1 MSISIKI
8 QNLYKEYRL
17 GIIGSGTLYRDI
29 QSFWAKINNKPDP
42 NSIINATNN
51 FSNKGR
57 RFLALKG
64 INLEIEKGVVVGLI
78 GPNGAGKS
86 TLLKI
91 ISRITSPTKGTISFN
106 GRIASLLEVG
116 TGFHPELTGRENI
129 YLNASINGMTI
140 SETDEKLNDIVE
152 FSGVGVHL
160 DTPVK
165 RYSSGMTVRLGFS
178 VAAFLDPDIL
188 LIDEVLAVGDA
199 SFRDKAIK
207 KIKQITM
214 DKNKTIIFVSHNLES
229 ISQLCSKTILLNNG
243 KILQY
248 DETKKVIDHYL
259 NLNNI
264 INNNFSGKKIFEITN
279 HKSAFIKSISSINQK
294 NKVQN
299 TFKVSENFILEIEYE
314 VKKENCYAL
323 CIELCDFKDNIILVT
338 YDESIKSNWNKQKKK
353 KKGLYK
359 TSFNFSKNFFQPGSI
374 RITINI
380 STPPLPANSLVDS
393 QVKNFSITLEEDLDD
408 FDTSRGHYPFFW
420 GNTLIRPKIESRT
433 IFIDK

>member
-17 GIIGSGTLYRDI
+17 GIIGSGTLYRDL

-51 FSNKGR
+51 SSNKGR

-140 SETDEKLNDIVE
+140 SETDEKINDIVE

-165 RYSSGMTVRLGFS
+165 RYSSGMIVRLGFS

-214 DKNKTIIFVSHNLES
+214 NKNKTIIFVSHNLES
-229 ISQLCSKTILLNNG
+229 ITQLCSKTILLNNG
-243 KILQY
+243 KVIQY
-248 DETKKVIDHYL
+248 DDTKKVIENYL

-264 INNNFSGKKIFEITN
+264 IDNNYSGKKTF
-279 HKSAFIKSISSINQK
+279 KSADYKSAYIKSIASKDK
-294 NKVQN
+294 NNEIQSN
-299 TFKVSENFILEIEYE
+299 FKISENFILEVEYE
-314 VKKENCYAL
+314 VKEENSYAL
-323 CIELCDFKDNIILVT
+323 CLELYDLKDNLLIVAF
-338 YDESIKSNWNKQKKK
+338 DDSIKSNWNNQKKK

-359 TSFNFSKNFFQPGSI
+359 TNFNFTKNFFQPGSI

-380 STPPLPANSLVDS
+380 STPPLPSNSIIDS
-393 QVKNFSITLEEDLDD
+393 QIKNFSFTLEEDIDN
-408 FDTSRGHYPFFW
+408 FQSSRGHYPYFW
-420 GNTLIRPKIESRT
+420 GNPLIRPKIEANT
-433 IFIDK
+433 IFLD

>member
-1 MSISIKI
+1 MSVSIKI

-17 GIIGSGTLYRDI
+17 GVIGSGTLYRDL

-42 NSIINATNN
+42 NSLINSSNV
-51 FSNKGR
+51 NKGK
-57 RFLALKG
+57 RFLALKDV
-64 INLEIEKGVVVGLI
+64 NLEIEKGVVIGLI

-91 ISRITSPTKGTISFN
+91 ISRITSPSKGSIRFN

-129 YLNASINGMTI
+129 YLNAAINGMTI
-140 SETDEKLNDIVE
+140 SETDERINDIVE

-165 RYSSGMTVRLGFS
+165 RYSSGMIVRLGFS

-207 KIKQITM
+207 KIKKITA
-214 DKNKTIIFVSHNLES
+214 DKDKTIIFVSHNLES
-229 ISQLCSKTILLNNG
+229 IAQLCSKTILLNNG
-243 KILQY
+243 KIVQY
-248 DETKKVIDHYL
+248 DETKKVIDNYL
-259 NLNNI
+259 NLSNVI
-264 INNNFSGKKIFEITN
+264 SNNFSGKKIFEITN
-279 HKSAFIKSISSINQK
+279 HKPAFIKSISSINL
-294 NKVQN
+294 NNEVLN
-299 TFKVSENFILEIEYE
+299 TFKISEDFILEIEYE
-314 VKKENCYAL
+314 VREENCYTV
-323 CIELCDFKDNIILVT
+323 CIELSDIKDNIIIVAF
-338 YDESIKSNWNKQKKK
+338 DDSIKSNWNNQIKK

-359 TSFNFSKNFFQPGSI
+359 TSFNFPKNLFQPGSI

-393 QVKNFSITLEEDLDD
+393 QVKNFSITLEEDLDN
-408 FDTSRGHYPFFW
+408 FETSRGHYPFYW
-420 GNTLIRPKIESRT
+420 GNPLIRPKIESNT
-433 IFIDK
+433 IVIDK